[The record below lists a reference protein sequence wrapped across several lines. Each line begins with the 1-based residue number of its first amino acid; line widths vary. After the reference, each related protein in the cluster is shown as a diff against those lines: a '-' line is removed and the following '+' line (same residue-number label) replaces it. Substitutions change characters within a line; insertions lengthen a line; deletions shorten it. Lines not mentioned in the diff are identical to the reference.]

1 MKLIS
6 LCIAKPARGH
16 RGALTVRS
24 GSLPRE
30 TGDATGWYA
39 PGGATDIIA
48 RTLAANL
55 TSKWGQQ
62 VVVENKPE
70 RAECWQPS
78 KLCARHRMA
87 TPAPRLHAGSVTE

>member
-30 TGDATGWYA
+30 TGDATGWVCTGRSNGHHRA
-39 PGGATDIIA
+39 HARSQLDFEVGATGGG
-48 RTLAANL
+48 REQT
-55 TSKWGQQ
+55 
-62 VVVENKPE
+62 
-70 RAECWQPS
+70 
-78 KLCARHRMA
+78 
-87 TPAPRLHAGSVTE
+87 